1 MFLLIF
7 LDVASYLPGYRLG
20 ALFSVSHLLMLVL
33 TFPKEV
39 FKAAHVC
46 LCQSCPIIVEGLRS
60 LAVVS
65 MWYYNKYYMLVC
77 GGQALGNP

>member
-7 LDVASYLPGYRLG
+7 LDIASYLPGYRLG
-20 ALFSVSHLLMLVL
+20 ALFLVSHLLMLVL

-39 FKAAHVC
+39 FKAVHVC
-46 LCQSCPIIVEGLRS
+46 FCQSCPIIVEGLRS

-65 MWYYNKYYMLVC
+65 MWYYNK
-77 GGQALGNP
+77 